1 MRVVLVGRIERGGGL
16 VWIRDF
22 RSDAVGNENG
32 NQRGQKA
39 IQLIYLLFV
48 SFVLTMRSR
57 GQDRMALSRGGT

>member
-1 MRVVLVGRIERGGGL
+1 LVGRIERGGGL

-48 SFVLTMRSR
+48 SFCFDNEVTGAR
-57 GQDRMALSRGGT
+57 